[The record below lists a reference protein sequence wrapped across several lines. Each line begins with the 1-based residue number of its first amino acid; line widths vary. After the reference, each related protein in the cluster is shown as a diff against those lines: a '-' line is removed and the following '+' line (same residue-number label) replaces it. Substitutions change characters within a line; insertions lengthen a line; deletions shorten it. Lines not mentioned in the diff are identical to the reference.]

1 MIALLDSYIDLLNNL
16 EIKENTENINK
27 TLEEIK
33 EEILVYE
40 EKYLSTLFIFKKL
53 HDKKSEILKDD
64 PENYLQH
71 HSSEKEINN
80 NHHLYSI
87 PEINNED
94 NINNMSDTTK
104 DF

>member
-16 EIKENTENINK
+16 EIKEKTENINK

-53 HDKKSEILKDD
+53 HDKKLEILKDD

-80 NHHLYSI
+80 NHHLYSM

>member
-53 HDKKSEILKDD
+53 QDKKSEILKDD